1 MNDKPK
7 DLIGAGDVK
16 VKTGEVSLNLTNVKG
31 AFKGMTERSAS
42 KKFLDK
48 NTTLPLT
55 RNNNLEKPAGPMHDK
70 FMNKY
75 EKLRKV
81 DSQSSMTGL

>member
-1 MNDKPK
+1 
-7 DLIGAGDVK
+7 
-16 VKTGEVSLNLTNVKG
+16 
-31 AFKGMTERSAS
+31 MTERSGS

-55 RNNNLEKPAGPMHDK
+55 RNSQLEQSAGPMHDK
-70 FMNKY
+70 FLNKY
-75 EKLRKV
+75 EKLKKV